1 MVKWWHTVDPKGQ
14 SLNVSKQTLRLTYDL
29 LDIKLSLLD
38 IFMQSSP
45 KWSHSMFLTG
55 KLFTGIIRVNKGK
68 SSKETEKSQGVPNK
82 QAADA
87 Q

>member
-1 MVKWWHTVDPKGQ
+1 
-14 SLNVSKQTLRLTYDL
+14 
-29 LDIKLSLLD
+29 
-38 IFMQSSP
+38 
-45 KWSHSMFLTG
+45 MFLTG